1 MLRLTHGPVTSRPLS
16 VRARDGYPLA
26 ADLFL
31 PAGPPAAAALVA
43 PAMGVS
49 RRYYAAYAAYLA
61 RRGLAALTVDLRG
74 IGGSRR
80 GPLRGF
86 EASLHGWGELDLA
99 GALDALAAELPGVPR
114 VWVGHSA
121 GGQLLGLLPD
131 PPVAAALL
139 VGAQCGHWRLWPS
152 FPARLA
158 LAAFWWALLP
168 ASVALLGYLPMRRL
182 GQGEDVPAGVAREWA
197 SWGRRREYLMAY
209 AGPRGGL
216 GFARYAGQLRTYAV
230 TDDRYAPPRSV
241 EALAALY
248 TATSAEV
255 RRVAPADAGVPRI
268 GHFGLFRPRLEGTL
282 WDESA
287 SWLLRAARGDRAA

>member
-1 MLRLTHGPVTSRPLS
+1 VITRPLT

-31 PAGPPAAAALVA
+31 PSGPPAAAALVA

-49 RRYYAAYAAYLA
+49 RRYYAAYAGYLA

-74 IGGSRR
+74 IGGSRP
-80 GPLRGF
+80 GALRGF
-86 EASLHGWGELDLA
+86 AATLHGWGELDLA
-99 GALDALAAELPGVPR
+99 GALDALGDAVPGAPR

-121 GGQLLGLLPD
+121 GGQLLGLLED
-131 PPVAAALL
+131 PPVSAALL
-139 VGAQCGHWRLWPS
+139 VGAQSGHWRLWP

-158 LAAFWWALLP
+158 MAAFWWAGLP
-168 ASVALLGYLPMRRL
+168 ALVGLFGYLPMRRL

-197 SWGRRREYLMAY
+197 AWGRRREYLWAY

-216 GFARYAGQLRTYAV
+216 GFARYAGPLRSYAV
-230 TDDRYAPPRSV
+230 ADDRYAPPAAV

-248 TATSAEV
+248 ARARAEV
-255 RRVAPADAGVPRI
+255 RRVAPADVGERRI
-268 GHFGLFRPRLEGTL
+268 GHFGFFRPRLERTL
-282 WDESA
+282 WAESA
-287 SWLLRAARGDRAA
+287 DWLLGAARGDRAA